1 MKKNTSLITSLI
13 TLLITAL
20 ITSLFSAPLSAQ
32 VSGDEILD
40 RVDKNMSADSRHV
53 LSKMA
58 IHGARSTRT
67 IEAETWSEG
76 TDRSFTEYL
85 APAREKG
92 TKMLKLEDKLW
103 IYSPGT
109 DRTIQI
115 SGHMLRQSVMGSD
128 LSYEDMMDDPNLR
141 SRYDATVVGSEEYQ
155 GADCWVLELVANS
168 VDVAYYMRRI
178 WVDKSK
184 YLPLKE
190 ELYAKSGTLLKKTE
204 LFDIKRVDNRWYPGK
219 IVFRDMLKKGDGT
232 EFIIDMIEFNV
243 EVPAHL
249 LSKAAL
255 R

>member
-1 MKKNTSLITSLI
+1 MKNIIIVL
-13 TLLITAL
+13 
-20 ITSLFSAPLSAQ
+20 LFSTSVCLGQTP
-32 VSGDEILD
+32 SGEIILD
-40 RVDKNMSADSRHV
+40 RIDQNMSSDTRHV
-53 LSKMA
+53 ISKMV
-58 IHGARSTRT
+58 IHGARTTRT
-67 IEAETWSEG
+67 IEVETWSVGDEK
-76 TDRSFTEYL
+76 SYTEYL

-92 TKMLKLEDKLW
+92 TKMLKLKDKLW
-103 IYSPGT
+103 IFSPGT

-141 SRYDATVVGSEEYQ
+141 NKYDAAVTGSEEVN
-155 GADCWVLELVANS
+155 GIDCWVLELHANS
-168 VDVAYYMRRI
+168 PDVTYQMRKL

-204 LFDIKRVDNRWYPGK
+204 LLDIKRVSNRWYPGK
-219 IVFRDMLKKGDGT
+219 IVFKDMLKKGSGT
-232 EFIIDMIEFNV
+232 EFIVDEISFNV
-243 EVPAHL
+243 EVPDHL